1 VRRGG
6 NRTPLRRSFL
16 LSITFRLIYKLNL
29 STVEEKRMSD
39 VTEKMAHLGQLRK
52 AALVAIVIPAALLV
66 GCAPQPAPPPP
77 PQPVYTPAPPPAPPA
92 VPYVRG

>member
-1 VRRGG
+1 
-6 NRTPLRRSFL
+6 
-16 LSITFRLIYKLNL
+16 
-29 STVEEKRMSD
+29 MSD
-39 VTEKMAHLGQLRK
+39 VTEKMARLGQLRK

-77 PQPVYTPAPPPAPPA
+77 QPVYTPAPAPPPAPPA